1 MTRARAGFTLT
12 ELIVTIGILAVVGTV
27 ASRMIV
33 SQQRFYQRTN
43 ELLGMRREMRMAMS
57 QVPTD
62 LRSVSSSGG
71 DIIAFNAS
79 NVTVRS
85 VFGVGIVC
93 ARPNANTIDVPP
105 PDQATNRLT
114 GWYSQPQVGDTIWAF
129 NDSLS
134 RGAEDD
140 VWTPVRITSVAGATT
155 YCPGSAYT
163 HATLDAP
170 YTRYRFGVTPALP
183 DSVVVG
189 AALRFTRSMRYDLEQ
204 QASGRWYLTRTEYTG
219 GAWGTAQAVSGPYE
233 APANNAGGI
242 RFAYYDSLGSAVPSA
257 GNSRSIAR
265 IDLLLRSQGANSS
278 GGVGNSGTANR
289 DSLAFRIAL
298 RNRQ

>member
-1 MTRARAGFTLT
+1 MMRARRGFTLA

-27 ASRMIV
+27 ASRMIM

-43 ELLGMRREMRMAMS
+43 EQMGMRREMRMAMS

-71 DIIAFNAS
+71 DITAFNAS
-79 NVTVRS
+79 NLTVRT
-85 VFGVGIVC
+85 VFGVAVMC
-93 ARPNANTIDVPP
+93 ARPNANTVDVTP

-114 GWYSQPQVGDTIWAF
+114 GWYSTPQVGDTLWAF

-140 VWTPVRITSVAGATT
+140 VWTPLRITSVASATT
-155 YCPGSAYT
+155 YCPGSAYMHT
-163 HATLDAP
+163 TLDAP
-170 YTRYRFGVTPALP
+170 YARFRFGVTPALP
-183 DSVVVG
+183 DSVVAG
-189 AALRFTRSMRYDLEQ
+189 AALRFTRSIRYDLQQ
-204 QASGRWYLTRTEYTG
+204 QASGRWYLTRAEYSG
-219 GAWGTAQAVSGPYE
+219 GAWGAASAVSGPYE
-233 APANNAGGI
+233 APANTAGGI
-242 RFAYYDSLGSAVPSA
+242 RFAYYDSLGATVPSA
-257 GNSRSIAR
+257 GNPRSIAR
-265 IDLLLRSQGANSS
+265 IDLLLRSQGASSS
-278 GGVGNSGTANR
+278 GSVGVSGTANR